1 MPAAGHGDPHG
12 PRGLGHPAP
21 IPLPDSSA
29 SAAAPPAASTVLL
42 AAPGAQ

>member
-1 MPAAGHGDPHG
+1 MPAAGHGDPHD

-29 SAAAPPAASTVLL
+29 LAAAPPVASTVPL
-42 AAPGAQ
+42 AAPGAR